1 MSNTVLITGSST
13 GFGKLTAKKFQAEA
27 WNVIATMRSPEKET
41 ELNQLENVLV
51 SRLDVVDKASIETT
65 VKKGVEKFGSIDV
78 LVNNAGYGTVGPM
91 EAASEE
97 EVRKQFE
104 VNFFGLIEV
113 TKAVLPQM
121 RSQKSGVIINLSS
134 IGGRVTLPFFSL
146 YHASKF
152 AVEGLTESMQYEL
165 NPFGIRMKIVEP
177 GGFKTDFATRSLN
190 IFDISK
196 APQYQESI
204 TKFTE
209 VMQARMGE
217 NEQNPIDVAN
227 MIFQAATDGEERLRY
242 LVGDDAKQM
251 MEMRKQ
257 VDDVTFKNNIKAAM
271 GLA

>member
-1 MSNTVLITGSST
+1 MSKTVLITGSST
-13 GFGKLTAKKFQAEA
+13 GFGRLTAKKFQAEG

-41 ELNQLENVLV
+41 ELNHLENVLV
-51 SRLDVVDKASIETT
+51 SRLDVIDKASIEASI
-65 VKKGVEKFGSIDV
+65 KEGIEKFGSIDA
-78 LVNNAGYGTVGPM
+78 LVNNAGYGTVGPL
-91 EAASEE
+91 EAASEA

-121 RSQKSGVIINLSS
+121 RSQKSGIIINISS
-134 IGGRVTLPFFSL
+134 IGGRVTFPYFSL

-152 AVEGLTESMQYEL
+152 AVEGLTESMQYEV

-190 IFDISK
+190 IFDMSQT
-196 APQYQESI
+196 PEYQEHI
-204 TKFTE
+204 GKFTE
-209 VMQARMGE
+209 AMQARMGG
-217 NEQNPIDVAN
+217 NEQDPAEVAN
-227 MIFQAATDGEERLRY
+227 MIFTATTDGEDRLRY
-242 LVGDDAKQM
+242 LVGADAIQM

-257 VDDVTFKNNIKAAM
+257 VDDVTFKNSINGMM